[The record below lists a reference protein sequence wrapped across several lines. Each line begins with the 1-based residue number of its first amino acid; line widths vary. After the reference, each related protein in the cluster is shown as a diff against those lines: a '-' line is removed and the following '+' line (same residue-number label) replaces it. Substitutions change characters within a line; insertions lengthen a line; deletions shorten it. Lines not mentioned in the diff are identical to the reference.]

1 MRSCIVWLQRTVVMI
16 FLGFVVTSHSKS
28 RKTVADIIS
37 ENWRSYYKSI
47 RSRSYTTIYSTS
59 CCQISINQSINQI
72 SIAIVVRWW
81 WREDGFTY
89 IHRIWVYSLSWF
101 VRTVWFLQ
109 RPSWPWPHGSSIYSY
124 ICNACLSPPK
134 LWVWTPF
141 MARCTR
147 YNIMW

>member
-81 WREDGFTY
+81 WREDVFTY

-101 VRTVWFLQ
+101 VRTVWFLL

-124 ICNACLSPPK
+124 ICNLWLSPLK
-134 LWVWTPF
+134 LWV
-141 MARCTR
+141 
-147 YNIMW
+147 